1 MELMSY
7 VSVKTE
13 EIEEMEK
20 EGVNVDKEVE
30 EGETGKPCGIMY
42 WVYREHL
49 RPAGFVSHYGNSHVR
64 KGAFH
69 GNVAYMSLQ
78 NTTEG
83 YLQLLFALGFALN
96 RFLPRFYDRHIIGYF
111 LM

>member
-1 MELMSY
+1 M
-7 VSVKTE
+7 
-13 EIEEMEK
+13 
-20 EGVNVDKEVE
+20 
-30 EGETGKPCGIMY
+30 
-42 WVYREHL
+42 
-49 RPAGFVSHYGNSHVR
+49 R